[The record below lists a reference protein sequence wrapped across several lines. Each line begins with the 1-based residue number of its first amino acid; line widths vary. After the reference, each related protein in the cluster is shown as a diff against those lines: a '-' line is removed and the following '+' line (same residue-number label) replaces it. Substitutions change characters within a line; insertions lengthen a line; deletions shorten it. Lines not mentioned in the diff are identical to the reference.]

1 MRFLTL
7 ALSAITLLALA
18 VTPAAA
24 GVVFTLDPF
33 DGALMGTPGQVLGW
47 GLTIQNDDS
56 GWLVIT
62 GAAYDQSQSIGDFS
76 DFVTPQFLTYAV
88 APNGVW
94 SEAFD
99 AATQMGLGSYVI
111 GDFALPGDMAIGTLV
126 LLYDVHSID
135 PNAGGDGIDTVNGYQ
150 VQLPGPEAGTDGIA
164 TVTYMSETNTPEPA
178 AAGTTLIGLAL
189 LGIGKRA
196 RRRR

>member
-7 ALSAITLLALA
+7 VLSVIILLALA

-33 DGALMGTPGQVLGW
+33 DGALAGAPGQVLGW

-62 GAAYDQSQSIGDFS
+62 SATYDQSQSIGDFS

-111 GDFALPGDMAIGTLV
+111 GDFALAGRHGDRHTRVAIRRAQYRSQFRGRRHRHSLRISGAV
-126 LLYDVHSID
+126 AGAGSRNGRNRDRHVH
-135 PNAGGDGIDTVNGYQ
+135 
-150 VQLPGPEAGTDGIA
+150 
-164 TVTYMSETNTPEPA
+164 
-178 AAGTTLIGLAL
+178 
-189 LGIGKRA
+189 A
-196 RRRR
+196 RRPARPSPRSPERP

>member
-7 ALSAITLLALA
+7 ALSVVVMLALA
-18 VTPAAA
+18 VPPAAA

-33 DGALMGTPGQVLGW
+33 DGALVGAPGQVLGW

-62 GAAYDQSQSIGDFS
+62 SAAYDQSQAIGDFS

-94 SEAFD
+94 SETFD

-111 GDFALPGDMAIGTLV
+111 GDFASPGDMAIGTLV
-126 LLYDVHSID
+126 LLYDVHSLD
-135 PNAGGDGIDTVNGYQ
+135 PNAGGDGTDTVYGYQ

-164 TVTYMSETNTPEPA
+164 TVTYTPGTNTPEPA
-178 AAGTTLIGLAL
+178 VIGTTLIGLAVV
-189 LGIGKRA
+189 LGKCA